1 MKRIGLIGATGTD
14 WWVDE
19 RKRDFIKLHTPEGY
33 EILNYAPKYGTHSVE
48 SHVDEAYNAP
58 FILEQI
64 VKAEKD
70 GCDAIVI
77 DCACDPV
84 LDAAREACQAPII
97 APRNSSLHLALTLGT
112 KFSIITVQGQSL
124 LRCMEEG
131 VRKEGLEAFCAGVR
145 YLTMPVLDISK
156 KPIEAQNELLEEC
169 KNAIQEDGANVIVLG
184 CTALS
189 HEIDL
194 APIMRET
201 GVPILDPWVVA
212 IRMAQLLVESGL
224 THSKVAYPFPPRK
237 GITEAPGIEG
247 AFDDVL
253 KLE

>member
-1 MKRIGLIGATGTD
+1 MKRIALIGATGID

-19 RKRDFIKLHTPEGY
+19 KKRGFVKLHTPEDY
-33 EILNYAPKYGTHSVE
+33 EIVNYTPKFGTHSVE

-84 LDAAREACQAPII
+84 LDAAREICQVPVV
-97 APRNSSLHLALTLGT
+97 APRNSALHVALTLGT

-124 LRCMEEG
+124 SRCMKEG
-131 VRKEGLEAFCAGVR
+131 VRKESLESFCASVR
-145 YLTMPVLDISK
+145 HLRMPVLDIPK
-156 KPIEAQNELLEEC
+156 NPKETQEELLGMC
-169 KNAIQEDGANVIVLG
+169 KRAIDEDGADVIVLG

-189 HEIDL
+189 HEVDL
-194 APIMRET
+194 EPIMEET
-201 GVPILDPWVVA
+201 GVPVLDPWVIA
-212 IRMAQLLVESGL
+212 IRMAHTLVETGL
-224 THSKVAYPFPPRK
+224 THSKVAYPTPPRK
-237 GITEAPGIEG
+237 GITEIPDIEG

-253 KLE
+253 KSE

>member
-14 WWVDE
+14 WWGDE

-33 EILNYAPKYGTHSVE
+33 EILNYTPKYGTHSVE

-84 LDAAREACQAPII
+84 LDAAREACQVPII

-156 KPIEAQNELLEEC
+156 KPKEAQSELLEEC

-194 APIMRET
+194 APIMREI

-212 IRMAQLLVESGL
+212 IRMAKLLVESGL

-237 GITEAPGIEG
+237 GITEAPGIKG

>member
-1 MKRIGLIGATGTD
+1 MKRIALIGATGKD

-19 RKRDFIKLHTPEGY
+19 KKRDFVKSHTPEGY
-33 EILNYAPKYGTHSVE
+33 EIVNYTPKFGTHSVE
-48 SHVDEAYNAP
+48 SHVDEAYNAA

-84 LDAAREACQAPII
+84 LDAAREICQVPVV
-97 APRNSSLHLALTLGT
+97 APRNSALHVALTIGT

-131 VRKEGLEAFCAGVR
+131 VRKEGLEPFCASVR
-145 YLTMPVLDISK
+145 HLAMPVLDIPK
-156 KPIEAQNELLEEC
+156 NPKETQKELLNMC
-169 KNAIQEDGANVIVLG
+169 KKAIKEDGANVIVLG

-189 HEIDL
+189 HEVDL
-194 APIMRET
+194 QPIMKET
-201 GVPILDPWVVA
+201 RVPVLDPWVIA
-212 IRMAQLLVESGL
+212 IRMAYMLVESGL
-224 THSKVAYPFPPRK
+224 THSKVAYPNPPRK
-237 GITEAPGIEG
+237 NITEIPSIKG
-247 AFDDVL
+247 AFDDIL
-253 KLE
+253 KSE